1 MFDKSME
8 GPPMVTSSRRN
19 FLKMAGMAAAAGALP
34 LSPPL
39 TQDEHGKNEKKL
51 LPFALGV
58 ASYSFRAFSLD
69 QTIAMT
75 KRLGIGRLALKDI
88 HMPLTSSGPEIAAVL
103 VKMKDAG
110 VTLSTCGVVYMTSE
124 AEVQRA
130 FAYAKAAGLKF
141 LVGAPDES
149 LLPAAERAVRAT
161 DIALAIHNHGPT
173 DNRYPSPESIY
184 RLIAKMDKRMGLC
197 IDCGHTQRLGLDP
210 SIEAERFFD
219 RLLDLH
225 VKDVTAAEAAGTTV
239 EIGRGVI
246 DIPKL
251 LGTLIRLRYSGTLH
265 IEFEKDENDPLAG
278 VAESV
283 GYLRGVL
290 AAL

>member
-1 MFDKSME
+1 
-8 GPPMVTSSRRN
+8 MVSPSRRN
-19 FLKMAGMAAAAGALP
+19 FLKMAGLAAAAGTLP
-34 LSPPL
+34 LSTAL
-39 TQDEHGKNEKKL
+39 TQDEHGSRAKKSP
-51 LPFALGV
+51 PFGLGV
-58 ASYSFRAFSLD
+58 ASYSFRAFTLD

-75 KRLGIGRLALKDI
+75 KRLGIGRLALKDV
-88 HMPLTSSGPEIAAVL
+88 HMPLTSSAAEIAAVL
-103 VKMKDAG
+103 VKMKEAG
-110 VTLSTCGVVYMTSE
+110 LTLSTCGVVYMTSE
-124 AEVQRA
+124 TEVQRA

-149 LLPAAERAVRAT
+149 LLPAVERAVKAT

-210 SIEAERFFD
+210 SNEAERFFD
-219 RLLDLH
+219 RLIDLH
-225 VKDVTAAEAAGTTV
+225 VKDVTAAGAAGSTV

-251 LGTLIRLRYSGTLH
+251 LGTLTRLRYSGTLH
-265 IEFEKDENDPLAG
+265 IEFEKDEKDPLAG

-283 GYLRGVL
+283 GYLHGVL
-290 AAL
+290 ATL

>member
-1 MFDKSME
+1 MAS
-8 GPPMVTSSRRN
+8 PSRRN
-19 FLKMAGMAAAAGALP
+19 FLKMAGLAVAAGAFP
-34 LSPPL
+34 ASTAL
-39 TQDEHGKNEKKL
+39 TQDKQGGGARNL
-51 LPFALGV
+51 LTFGLGV
-58 ASYSFRAFSLD
+58 ASYSFRSFTLD
-69 QTIAMT
+69 QTVAMT
-75 KRLGIGRLALKDI
+75 KRLGIERLALKDV
-88 HMPLTSSGPEIAAVL
+88 HLPLSSSAEEIAAVL
-103 VKMKDAG
+103 AKMKAAG
-110 VTLSTCGVVYMTSE
+110 VRLSTCGVVYMTSVT
-124 AEVQRA
+124 EVERA

-141 LVGAPDES
+141 LVGAPDEA
-149 LLPAAERAVRAT
+149 LLHAAERAVKAA

-184 RLIAKMDKRMGLC
+184 RLIAKMDRRMGLC

-219 RLLDLH
+219 RLFDLH
-225 VKDVTAAEAAGTTV
+225 VKDVSAAEASGSTV

-251 LGTLIRLRYSGTLH
+251 LGTLMRLKYSGTLH
-265 IEFEKDENDPLAG
+265 IEFEKDEKDPLAG

-290 AAL
+290 ASLLSDKSERLK

>member
-1 MFDKSME
+1 
-8 GPPMVTSSRRN
+8 MVTSSRRN

-34 LSPPL
+34 LSVPL
-39 TQDEHGKNEKKL
+39 TQDEPGKSKKKL
-51 LPFALGV
+51 LPFGLGV
-58 ASYSFRAFSLD
+58 ASYSFRAFTLD

-75 KRLGIGRLALKDI
+75 KRLGIGKLCLKDM
-88 HMPLTSSGPEIAAVL
+88 HLPLTSSAPEIAAAL
-103 VKMKDAG
+103 SKMRDAG
-110 VTLSTCGVVYMTSE
+110 VALSTCGVVYMTSE
-124 AEVQRA
+124 SEVERA

-149 LLPAAERAVRAT
+149 LLPAAERAVKAT

-210 SIEAERFFD
+210 SNEAERFFD
-219 RLLDLH
+219 RLFDLH
-225 VKDVTAAEAAGTTV
+225 IKDVTAPEAAGTTV

-265 IEFEKDENDPLAG
+265 IEFEKDEKDPLAG